1 MTASSVVFVGVI
13 ALLLFVAAYASRRV
27 HGKESLLVGNGV
39 SPTSNGLAITG
50 EFASVATFLGL
61 VGGVSLY
68 GFGGMISVLGV
79 PLGFL
84 VLLILIAGPL
94 RARGR
99 FTVSDVLDFDIGSA
113 RLRKLVGI
121 TGLVISSIYMV
132 GQFVGGAGLV
142 GALFGLDFRIA
153 VALVGGITLVM
164 VVMGGMAS
172 ATAVQVV
179 KTCLLM
185 AASVSILLLALAHT
199 SWNPFELLNEARNE
213 YGDEIGGTQSASA
226 VQNFDRFSATIATV
240 FGIAGMP
247 HLMVRLLT
255 VRSARDARSSAL
267 LAVWL
272 MSAYLVVMTLVGF
285 AASIL
290 VGRGAI
296 SESNAGGNT
305 ATVLLAETLGG
316 EVFGAVIAG
325 LVFAIIAAV
334 LAGLLVSMM
343 GNISHDLFN
352 RHDDEDGTGSAD
364 SMRVARIGAVVVTL
378 AASLLAVGARDV
390 NLIFVGTFAFGVAAS
405 TIFPV
410 LVFRLYF
417 PDTTAAGAVAGV
429 VVGLGS
435 SVLLLVSGPIVLGD
449 AAIFP
454 YSQPAVITIP
464 LAFTTIW
471 LVSRASA
478 AAVVR
483 DPWSSPRR

>member
-1 MTASSVVFVGVI
+1 MSASTVVFIGIIV
-13 ALLLFVAAYASRRV
+13 LLLGVAGYASRRV

-39 SPTSNGLAITG
+39 SSTSNGLAITG

-94 RARGR
+94 RAGGR
-99 FTVSDVLDFDIGSA
+99 FTVSDVLTFESGSA
-113 RLRKLVGI
+113 RLRKLVGL
-121 TGLVISSIYMV
+121 TGLVISSIYMI
-132 GQFVGGAGLV
+132 GQFVGGAGLI
-142 GALFGLDFRIA
+142 GALFGLDFRVA
-153 VALVGGITLVM
+153 VALVGGLTLVM

-172 ATAVQVV
+172 ATAVQVL

-185 AASVSILLLALAHT
+185 AASVTILLLALAHT
-199 SWNPFELLNEARNE
+199 SWNPFDVLGEARTE

-226 VQNFDRFSATIATV
+226 VQNFDRFSATVATV

-255 VRSARDARSSAL
+255 VRSAREARRSAL

-272 MSAYLVVMTLVGF
+272 MSAYLLVMTLVGF

-290 VGRGAI
+290 VGRSAI

-305 ATVLLAETLGG
+305 ATILLAETLGG

-352 RHDDEDGTGSAD
+352 RRDDGEGAGSAD
-364 SMRVARIGAVVVTL
+364 SMRVARIGAVVVTVV
-378 AASLLAVGARDV
+378 ASLLAVGAQDV

-410 LVFRLYF
+410 LVFRLYYSR
-417 PDTTAAGAVAGV
+417 TTASGAVAGV

-435 SVLLLVSGPIVLGD
+435 SVLLLLCGPIVLGE
-449 AAIFP
+449 AALFP

-464 LAFTTIW
+464 IAFLTVW
-471 LVSRASA
+471 LVSRAGARRSVVGSA
-478 AAVVR
+478 R
-483 DPWSSPRR
+483 